1 MFNLQLFYIYNKGIG
16 KILHLVRKK
25 IEAYNSKSLFNKN
38 VNGKPPFTFL
48 FDAKVGI

>member
-25 IEAYNSKSLFNKN
+25 IEAYNSYHYLTKCERET
-38 VNGKPPFTFL
+38 PFTFL